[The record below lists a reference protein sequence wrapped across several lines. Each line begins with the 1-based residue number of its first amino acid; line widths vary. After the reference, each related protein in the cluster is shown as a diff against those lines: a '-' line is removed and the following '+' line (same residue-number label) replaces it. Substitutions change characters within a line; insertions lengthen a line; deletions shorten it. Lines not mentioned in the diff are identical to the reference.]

1 MPWRNTR
8 TSRQQLRHQGYGDIR
23 FDRIAENGAELS
35 IQMPDCNIIQI
46 NAGISCVSGQYT
58 LISVVS
64 PKNAKGEVDSQ
75 RKVMVFVKCDVMEV
89 K

>member
-1 MPWRNTR
+1 
-8 TSRQQLRHQGYGDIR
+8 
-23 FDRIAENGAELS
+23 
-35 IQMPDCNIIQI
+35 MPDFYIIQI

-64 PKNAKGEVDSQ
+64 PKNTKGEVNSE
-75 RKVMVFVKCDVMEV
+75 RKVMIFVKCDAMEV